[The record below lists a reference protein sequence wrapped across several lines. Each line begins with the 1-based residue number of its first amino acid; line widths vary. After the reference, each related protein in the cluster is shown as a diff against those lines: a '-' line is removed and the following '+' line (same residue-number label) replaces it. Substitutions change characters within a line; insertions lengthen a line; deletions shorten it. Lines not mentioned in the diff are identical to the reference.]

1 MATREEVVKALG
13 GVVDP
18 ELGRSI
24 TDLDMVREVRVEG
37 GQVTVEVALTVA
49 GCPLESRIEEDVRQ
63 RVGALPGVE
72 RVEVRLSVMEQAER
86 DRLAQRLRGQEPG
99 HTSSVTRPGSRTVVI
114 GVASGKGGVGKSTV
128 TANLAIALRKRG
140 KRVGLL
146 DADIYGFSIPRI
158 LGVTTRPVAIGNAI
172 APVEAFGMQV
182 MSMGFF
188 VEEDAAVIWR
198 GPMLAGALDQFL
210 NDVLWAELDY
220 LVVDLPPGTGD
231 VPMSLAQRLPNSKI
245 LLVTTPQEASVHV
258 ASRAAFMAMKM
269 NQEMLGVVENMA
281 FLVCPH
287 CGERIDVFGS
297 GGADALATALEV
309 PLLARIPLAP
319 EIRQGGDEG
328 LPVAAREDG
337 SPLARAFDEL
347 AAGVLARTA
356 EAKPARRQIVGPRIG
371 F

>member
-1 MATREEVVKALG
+1 MATKEEILNALG
-13 GVVDP
+13 DVVDP

-24 TDLDMVREVRVEG
+24 TDLDMVREVRVDG
-37 GQVTVEVALTVA
+37 GRVAVDVALTVA
-49 GCPLESRIEEDVRQ
+49 GCPLQNRIEQEVRQ

-72 RVEVRLSVMEQAER
+72 QVEVHLSVMEEEER
-86 DRLAQRLRGQEPG
+86 QRLSQRLRGQEPG
-99 HTSSVTRPGSRTVVI
+99 RTSTVTRPGSRTVVI

-146 DADIYGFSIPRI
+146 DADIYGFSIPRM

-172 APVEAFGMQV
+172 APVEAYGLQV

-198 GPMLAGALDQFL
+198 GPMLAGALEQFL

-231 VPMSLAQRLPNSKI
+231 VPMSLAQRLPHSKI

-287 CGERIDVFGS
+287 CGEQIDVFGA
-297 GGADALATALEV
+297 GGADALAAALGV
-309 PLLARIPLAP
+309 PVVARIPLAAD
-319 EIRQGGDEG
+319 IREGGDQG
-328 LPVAAREDG
+328 RPVAAREGD
-337 SPLARAFDEL
+337 SPLGKAFDEL
-347 AAGVLARTA
+347 AETVVARTGDA
-356 EAKPARRQIVGPRIG
+356 RPARRQIVGPRIG

>member
-1 MATREEVVKALG
+1 MATKEEVLNVLG
-13 GVVDP
+13 DVIDP

-24 TDLDMVREVRVEG
+24 TDLDMVREVRIDG
-37 GQVTVEVALTVA
+37 GRVTVDVALTVA
-49 GCPLESRIEEDVRQ
+49 GCPLQGRIDEEVRR
-63 RVGALPGVE
+63 RVGALSGVE
-72 RVEVRLSVMEQAER
+72 QVDVHLSVMDEQER
-86 DRLAQRLRGQEPG
+86 QRLSQRLRGQEPG

-128 TANLAIALRKRG
+128 TANLAVALRRRG

-146 DADIYGFSIPRI
+146 DADIYGFSIPRM
-158 LGVTTRPVAIGNAI
+158 LGIATRPVAIGNAI
-172 APVEAFGMQV
+172 APVEAYGMQV

-188 VEEDAAVIWR
+188 LEEDAAVIWR

-210 NDVLWAELDY
+210 NDVLWADLDY

-231 VPMSLAQRLPNSKI
+231 VPMSLAQRLPQSKI

-258 ASRAAFMAMKM
+258 ASRAAFMATKM

-297 GGADALATALEV
+297 GGADALAQAIGQPV
-309 PLLARIPLAP
+309 LARIPLAP
-319 EIRQGGDEG
+319 AIREGGDEG
-328 LPVAAREDG
+328 RPVAAADEE
-337 SPLARAFDEL
+337 SPLRQAFDEL
-347 AAGVLARTA
+347 AKVVVERTA
-356 EAKPARRQIVGPRIG
+356 QASPARRQIVGPRIG